1 MNCYK
6 PKKLC
11 LLCSYRSIEKKQF
24 GMIRNGIP
32 NTKTFQQTDIGL
44 TCKKCNSFTCIDC
57 INLVVPVMCHDKH
70 KFESTVFFDHL
81 EQASSAQQ
89 STLLDSHSEFIGHCC
104 LINKSFRLETDP
116 VHPNQHRC
124 DQSRERSIDSRLS
137 GCIFIPEFLLFID
150 SPIDCMDIHTVGG
163 EYEMKES
170 NKRDTCRLSSSSS
183 KHQHYKHEYLPPR
196 WGGVVPHDFAVEN
209 AMLAPDRYGEFPDD
223 WKLIASLIQVEKD
236 ATIPHRMSFQ
246 TAIFFV
252 GLVQEMDLGL
262 SGLEASMHGSCI
274 TSEPPMDTKPIT
286 AVLITSLAKKF
297 KNKKEFCVHICPQ
310 AINAELKNIK
320 ETRLIV
326 IHRDRSQNSK
336 LPIDLKPAAEQNIPE
351 CSKFKYFYTVYNL
364 NFVKA
369 TFVLHAVGFHRDTFA
384 DGDPSLEN
392 KISPQPPIEGESFFE
407 DHNDMAT

>member
-1 MNCYK
+1 M
-6 PKKLC
+6 
-11 LLCSYRSIEKKQF
+11 R
-24 GMIRNGIP
+24 
-32 NTKTFQQTDIGL
+32 
-44 TCKKCNSFTCIDC
+44 
-57 INLVVPVMCHDKH
+57 HDKH

-104 LINKSFRLETDP
+104 LIDKSFRLETDP
-116 VHPNQHRC
+116 VHPNQHQC
-124 DQSRERSIDSRLS
+124 DRSRERSIDSQLS
-137 GCIFIPEFLLFID
+137 GCIFFPEFLLFID

-163 EYEMKES
+163 EYKMKES
-170 NKRDTCRLSSSSS
+170 NKRDTCRSSSSSS
-183 KHQHYKHEYLPPR
+183 KHQNKREYLPPR
-196 WGGVVPHDFAVEN
+196 WHGVVPNDFAVEN
-209 AMLAPDRYGEFPDD
+209 AMLAPDRNGEFPDD
-223 WKLIASLIQVEKD
+223 WKSMYINNHKIAL
-236 ATIPHRMSFQ
+236 PHDEN
-246 TAIFFV
+246 IFKM

-274 TSEPPMDTKPIT
+274 TSEPPMENSRTGKSFVFI
-286 AVLITSLAKKF
+286 LL
-297 KNKKEFCVHICPQ
+297 HICPQ
-310 AINAELKNIK
+310 AINAELKNIE

-336 LPIDLKPAAEQNIPE
+336 LPIDLKLAAEQNIPE

-392 KISPQPPIEGESFFE
+392 KISPQPPIEEESFLD